1 MICFRRYQNFV
12 VVVVATLML
21 SACGTMA
28 PPRSA
33 AGISQ
38 GNEVAMYAMG
48 LIGTG
53 YRFGGKNPEAGL
65 DCSGMVS
72 YVYREALGFKVSGS
86 AADMA
91 RQGREIDKKE
101 LQPGDLVFFDTQ
113 NRPFSHVGIYI
124 GDGRFIHA
132 PSTNGKVRIVK
143 MNNVYFAKRFEMAR
157 SFFY

>member
-1 MICFRRYQNFV
+1 MHNLRRTRSLLLAI
-12 VVVVATLML
+12 VATLIL
-21 SACGTMA
+21 GACGTMS
-28 PPRSA
+28 PPRSSTGTA
-33 AGISQ
+33 E

-53 YRFGGKNPEAGL
+53 YRFGGKNPQAGL

-72 YVYREALGFKVSGS
+72 YVYREAIGLKVTGS

-91 RQGREIDKKE
+91 RQGREIDKDE
-101 LQPGDLVFFDTQ
+101 VQPGDLVFFDTQ
-113 NRPFSHVGIYI
+113 NRSFSHVGIYI
-124 GDGRFIHA
+124 GNGRFIHA
-132 PSTNGKVRIVK
+132 PSTNGKVRIAK